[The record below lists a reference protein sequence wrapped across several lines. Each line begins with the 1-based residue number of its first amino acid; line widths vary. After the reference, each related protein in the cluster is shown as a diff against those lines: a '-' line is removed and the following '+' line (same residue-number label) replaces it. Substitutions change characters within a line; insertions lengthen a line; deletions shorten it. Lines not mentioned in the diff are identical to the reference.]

1 MLMGQQTGVGA
12 GRSFQEI
19 SFSIWIKSLK
29 NVMPSVPAVLP
40 LGIFPEKY
48 SFGMA
53 AKILKV

>member
-1 MLMGQQTGVGA
+1 MLMGQQM
-12 GRSFQEI
+12 GRGSNLQEI

-53 AKILKV
+53 VKNLKV

>member
-1 MLMGQQTGVGA
+1 MGQQTGRGS
-12 GRSFQEI
+12 SFQEI
-19 SFSIWIKSLK
+19 SFSVWIKSLK

>member
-1 MLMGQQTGVGA
+1 
-12 GRSFQEI
+12 
-19 SFSIWIKSLK
+19 
-29 NVMPSVPAVLP
+29 VPAVLP